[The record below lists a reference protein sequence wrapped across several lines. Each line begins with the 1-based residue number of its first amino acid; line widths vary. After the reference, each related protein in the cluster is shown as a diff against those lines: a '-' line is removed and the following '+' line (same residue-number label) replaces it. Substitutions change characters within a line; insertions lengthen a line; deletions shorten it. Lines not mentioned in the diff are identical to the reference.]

1 MTTINVLDGKNVT
14 FTQADAGKT
23 FTYEAAETAGT
34 NTAYTYDTDV
44 RTVTVKVK
52 DNNNSTLTVT
62 TRVTK
67 VKDGQEVIVDEQEV
81 TTGEVGQK
89 KSDYIVC
96 KYIQRRTGRAWRR
109 RKREDQRDKD
119 AGKQTADRRR
129 IYV

>member
-81 TTGEVGQK
+81 TTGEVGQE

>member
-62 TRVTK
+62 TRL
-67 VKDGQEVIVDEQEV
+67 
-81 TTGEVGQK
+81 
-89 KSDYIVC
+89 
-96 KYIQRRTGRAWRR
+96 
-109 RKREDQRDKD
+109 RK
-119 AGKQTADRRR
+119 
-129 IYV
+129 